1 MLLLP
6 LRMRWLSTLLIV
18 VLLWDISNYWVRYWQ
33 RIAIFI
39 QSAIIILVVM
49 LDYSN
54 YFDILLIIEV
64 FVSSTT
70 LAYAAKNDRNNNN
83 EKHYD
88 NSRDD
93 ANWSC
98 ALFSNLCDALRI
110 FWVTSWTIHIAVVGI
125 PIVICVHVTSKVHV
139 IGVNI
144 DAGATVIVTT
154 STIWIWVWSWRWV
167 ATRWTSTTTSC

>member
-1 MLLLP
+1 
-6 LRMRWLSTLLIV
+6 MRWLSTLLIV

-49 LDYSN
+49 LNYSN

-64 FVSSTT
+64 FVSFTT
-70 LAYAAKNDRNNNN
+70 LAYAAKNDRDNNN

-93 ANWSC
+93 AN
-98 ALFSNLCDALRI
+98 
-110 FWVTSWTIHIAVVGI
+110 
-125 PIVICVHVTSKVHV
+125 
-139 IGVNI
+139 
-144 DAGATVIVTT
+144 
-154 STIWIWVWSWRWV
+154 
-167 ATRWTSTTTSC
+167 